1 MPQSWQLLQEALTKK
16 LNKMK
21 DNVHPKEATKV
32 KEFCFHDSKLQQVCS
47 SPTSISSRARKEEL
61 KKKQNQNGLD
71 ICVVRKQNNR
81 KTVLS
86 VNFLTKV
93 TRKEFSVKFA
103 PKKTKKK
110 TFVYF
115 LSLGCEKYQCRSSS
129 K

>member
-21 DNVHPKEATKV
+21 DNVHPKEEATKV

-71 ICVVRKQNNR
+71 ICVVRKQNNS

-86 VNFLTKV
+86 VNFSTKI
-93 TRKEFSVKFA
+93 TRKEFSVNFA
-103 PKKTKKK
+103 PKKTK
-110 TFVYF
+110 TTVCLFIIG
-115 LSLGCEKYQCRSSS
+115 SLIDVGP
-129 K
+129 